1 MSVITKKTSL
11 TVLLICMLFN
21 CLLPNQ
27 ALAMFDQDTVHYGA
41 KTVIYIDRQ
50 QFDRPPAAE
59 GIFLLAG
66 AGGYYTSTDAKHWNL
81 RQRGNFGGADFASYA
96 TATSYRHA
104 VAYGGAWR
112 QKILLPEP
120 GSTSP
125 IPMPAIM
132 RGLHKLRTCPAYLR
146 LTAILWDEYT
156 NKFWCGA
163 TPTDG
168 SASTDL

>member
-66 AGGYYTSTDAKHWNL
+66 AGGYYTPPMQSTGICVKGEISAE
-81 RQRGNFGGADFASYA
+81 R
-96 TATSYRHA
+96 
-104 VAYGGAWR
+104 
-112 QKILLPEP
+112 ILLLMQPLQAIAKASHTAAP
-120 GSTSP
+120 WATKRQFCCPSRAALCT
-125 IPMPAIM
+125 IPMPSLIM
-132 RGLHKLRTCPAYLR
+132 RGLHKLRTCPAR
-146 LTAILWDEYT
+146 L
-156 NKFWCGA
+156 
-163 TPTDG
+163 
-168 SASTDL
+168 